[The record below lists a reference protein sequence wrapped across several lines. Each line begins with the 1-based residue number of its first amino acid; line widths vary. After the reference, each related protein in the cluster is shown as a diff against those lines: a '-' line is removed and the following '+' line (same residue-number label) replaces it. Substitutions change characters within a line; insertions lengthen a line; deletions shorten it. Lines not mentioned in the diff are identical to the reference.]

1 MLNIFK
7 KWYNLVAPVSGR
19 TLTLAEVPD
28 QVFAQKM
35 AGDGI
40 AIEAEGD
47 VVVAPADGKLTFIFR
62 TNHAFGMTLD
72 NGVEILVH
80 VGIDTVT
87 LNGEGFERLASEGT
101 MLQSG
106 DPVLSIHRKIVE
118 KSGLSLITPV
128 VITNP
133 DKVVELQTGEQETVQ
148 VGQDVII
155 KYRLK

>member
-1 MLNIFK
+1 MLNMFK
-7 KWYNLVAPVSGR
+7 KWYKLVAPVSGR
-19 TLTLAEVPD
+19 ILTLAEVPD
-28 QVFAQKM
+28 QVFADKM
-35 AGDGI
+35 AGEGI

-47 VVVAPADGKLTFIFR
+47 LVVAPADGKLSFIFR

-101 MLQSG
+101 MLQAG
-106 DPVLSIHRKIVE
+106 DPVLRIHRKILE
-118 KSGLSLITPV
+118 ESGLSLITPV

-133 DKVVELQTGEQETVQ
+133 DKVVELRVVGQEVVQ
-148 VGQDVII
+148 AGQDVII

>member
-7 KWYNLVAPVSGR
+7 KSYNLVAPVSGR
-19 TLTLAEVPD
+19 ILPLAEVPD
-28 QVFAQKM
+28 QVFASKM
-35 AGDGI
+35 AGDGV

-47 VVVAPADGKLTFIFR
+47 LVVAPADGKLSFIFR
-62 TNHAFGMTLD
+62 TNHAFGMVLG

-101 MLQSG
+101 MLKAG
-106 DPVLSIHRKIVE
+106 DPVLRIHREILVE
-118 KSGLSLITPV
+118 RGMSLITPV
-128 VITNP
+128 VISNA
-133 DKVVELQTGEQETVQ
+133 DKVIELQAVGQEIVQ
-148 VGQDVII
+148 AGQDVIL